1 MLLPNTKHN
10 KHNTM
15 RHLVLTI
22 HSGWVTYT
30 MGVFTG
36 AHPIGDDVPDQVVNY
51 LIGIINPDTYEV
63 INN

>member
-1 MLLPNTKHN
+1 
-10 KHNTM
+10 M

-22 HSGWVTYT
+22 HCGWVTYT
-30 MGVFTG
+30 MGVSTG
-36 AHPIGDDVPDQVVNY
+36 AHPIGDDAPDQVVHY